1 MYAKSHPLGAEN
13 QAEGYIPWTLALRT
27 TNHVAAMRSSSVPT
41 AFGQV
46 LRAQRERCSLSQEA
60 LALKANVDRTFVSQ
74 IERGIRQPTLTTLV
88 KLAKALEVP
97 PSKLISRTERAL
109 R

>member
-1 MYAKSHPLGAEN
+1 MPHPSRAEKYAEA
-13 QAEGYIPWTLALRT
+13 YIPWTLALHT
-27 TNHVAAMRSSSVPT
+27 SNDVVAMRSSSVPT

-97 PSKLISRTERAL
+97 PSKLISRTERVL

>member
-1 MYAKSHPLGAEN
+1 
-13 QAEGYIPWTLALRT
+13 
-27 TNHVAAMRSSSVPT
+27 MRSSSVPT

-46 LRAQRERCSLSQEA
+46 LRTQRERCGLSQEA

-88 KLAKALEVP
+88 KLARALDIL
-97 PSKLISRTERAL
+97 PSKLIHRTERSL